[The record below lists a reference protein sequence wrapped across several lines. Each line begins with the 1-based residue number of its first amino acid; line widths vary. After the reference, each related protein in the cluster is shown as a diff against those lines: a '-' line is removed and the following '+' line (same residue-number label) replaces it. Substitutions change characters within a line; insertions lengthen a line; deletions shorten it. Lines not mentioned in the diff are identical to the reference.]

1 MYYLKIITLEKCP
14 YSDKVIEL
22 LNIHKIEYK
31 NKIINN
37 INKNIYKNS
46 FIDTFPQIYLKKN
59 NTKGSLLL
67 GGCSDLIYCINLFKN
82 NNNDN
87 DNDNDNDNHKKKFI
101 DKYKWSDKATT
112 RLIELIN

>member
-1 MYYLKIITLEKCP
+1 MYYLKIITLEKCQ

-22 LNIHKIEYK
+22 LDINKIEYK
-31 NKIINN
+31 NKKINN

-46 FIDTFPQIYLKKN
+46 LIDTFPQIYLKKN

-67 GGCSDLIYCINLFKN
+67 GGYSDLIYCLNLFK
-82 NNNDN
+82 DN
-87 DNDNDNDNHKKKFI
+87 DNDNDNKKIFI